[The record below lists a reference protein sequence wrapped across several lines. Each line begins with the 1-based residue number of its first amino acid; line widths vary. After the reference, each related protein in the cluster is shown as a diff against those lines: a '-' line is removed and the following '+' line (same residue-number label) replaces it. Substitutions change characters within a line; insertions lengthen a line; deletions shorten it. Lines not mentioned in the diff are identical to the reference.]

1 MKYTENKLL
10 LKIGK
15 HTFQKVLYC
24 MPSKSPVPKL
34 EREGWGLVCLKGE
47 ITGAPSIGAKKL
59 WGKVG
64 EGYGF
69 P

>member
-1 MKYTENKLL
+1 M
-10 LKIGK
+10 
-15 HTFQKVLYC
+15 FQKVLYW